1 MKSRGVIGGKKVQRP
16 LLGIMLEDD
25 GRFSTEMFALLDSG
39 ADYCLFPYQF
49 LEELGI
55 EKVGLG
61 VDFSLGMAEGHPI
74 YFATVTLHIM
84 GMEVSGEI
92 EAGFTEYLDGK
103 GMALLGHNGFFDR
116 YRVMFDRP
124 NCSFEILP

>member
-1 MKSRGVIGGKKVQRP
+1 MSTFPYIEHIRDEKSGCHRGQKSSATA
-16 LLGIMLEDD
+16 LGIMLEDD

-61 VDFSLGMAEGHPI
+61 VDSSLGMAEGHPI

-84 GMEVSGEI
+84 PI
-92 EAGFTEYLDGK
+92 PREALVTLDENK
-103 GMALLGHNGFFDR
+103 TQRLKSVEER
-116 YRVMFDRP
+116 
-124 NCSFEILP
+124 S